1 MSITVEGP
9 DGAIHEFPEGT
20 SRDVIKRVLDR
31 RYGRGPET
39 QAGRTSAVAWAMD
52 RTGVGTPK
60 RSLFERF
67 ADNVANTVNTA
78 PALEFARSRF
88 VNPLAGLRGV
98 MAPLE
103 RAAEQ
108 ADRVEQL
115 FDAFTG
121 KPVKPLPGQPG
132 DLKGVVGKTVRDAV
146 DAVPALQAGGAGFSL
161 AGEFADRVTPGT
173 RDRIAGQERQ
183 RRADF
188 AAKSKADPFHKADGG
203 VAGKTAHGAAAL
215 LGVLSGTALDPT
227 SYLTAGEGALARVL
241 VQGGLAGG
249 ADLFAQVSAQ
259 DAGLQKEI
267 DPAQSVMSAAAGLTF
282 AGLAEGGTAAGKA
295 LREAKVAKA
304 SESPSL
310 DGHFKAELDA
320 ADLLAKPALTTR
332 DLPDLRA
339 ANDNPAPRPYEP
351 ANDHAGQRQG
361 ASAGADGQA
370 GTGDTWDRVD
380 WGAGGS
386 EQRRAAA
393 AAHLETLRR
402 TMKPEHAQAFGQWV
416 ARGAPRLLGASAHA
430 RVNPDW
436 VDWDKLSSNP
446 DEFLSLEAA
455 LQAFFKD
462 TFEQA
467 GTKAQGWDVTRSA
480 AKLFGA
486 KLSDIAVAHG
496 QIVGAQG
503 EAGIAAKLVALQ
515 SVADAHADN
524 LAQHIAAMRLRV
536 DQGDVNAADVAKL
549 AAGVQEA
556 TLMDAMT
563 AGSSS
568 EVGRALNVLK
578 LARERRRATNDL
590 ASAFDFLREATGQGG
605 DIDPSKLR
613 DVLDRM
619 GDGFRK
625 RGAAGLK
632 DEIRKFR
639 EVGFWDYS
647 GYLITGGLLSA
658 PKSFLRNVMGSGLFV
673 PLNIVERYVAAGI
686 GAARTGLGR
695 GGPERVT
702 FREANAYAAAV
713 RSSFVDA
720 MRAAV
725 SAFKSG
731 GGVDTSSVLPSDRTG
746 FVPFKMDADRWRR
759 WRANP
764 LANVGDML
772 GWGVFSATRTL
783 GFRPTI
789 AMDEFTKVLGRQM
802 QLSALA
808 VREAHYR
815 AAREADPAVAST
827 VYAETLEA
835 IRQEPTAEA
844 VKLAREFFEDTMQDA
859 EGVYM
864 GGTRAEDMARILASV
879 DARRLAEDHAQDLA
893 FQRIGPKAKK
903 IDEALRVIP
912 ALKYFYAPF
921 FRTPVALLK
930 AGLVDRTPLTVLA
943 NHKALTS
950 AAAAMDQA
958 MDRGG
963 AEADI
968 AWAKLTVGM
977 GVMALAFSLWENGQ
991 LVGGRGDRRNAE
1003 RMDGV
1008 RPYSLKIG
1016 DAWVE
1021 FSPLSPLAEPFG
1033 LVADLADILADK
1045 QPDQDQGEAMVG
1057 AILSA
1062 ISNSILNKTMLQ
1074 GLHQLNG
1081 LLFGDVPGAS
1091 AEVRADA
1098 AGDSLAQTLMSAVPL
1113 SSLLRSTAQ
1122 EIDPVRRDA
1131 HGLLD
1136 RLQAMTPGLS
1146 ERLPAAR
1153 DVFGRP
1159 LVRAEG
1165 ERGAFQALNVSER
1178 SEDPLELELSRLGR
1192 AADLSLAKPSRRFNG
1207 ERLEPEEYA
1216 HLLEVQGQLW
1226 RHPRTGM
1233 NMEKAVR
1240 DLIQTDE
1247 YQGYGDDHR
1256 AFLVHQVVSKYRKL
1270 ANRALK
1276 DPDSEFYWRET
1287 ARRTA
1292 SAAIRKEVS
1301 RKGLSRQRA
1310 VRRAEN
1316 LGMTRVDA
1324 VAEIEQL
1331 RQALDLED

>member
-1 MSITVEGP
+1 MN
-9 DGAIHEFPEGT
+9 
-20 SRDVIKRVLDR
+20 K
-31 RYGRGPET
+31 
-39 QAGRTSAVAWAMD
+39 AGVA
-52 RTGVGTPK
+52 TPK
-60 RSLFERF
+60 RSAFERF
-67 ADNVANTVNTA
+67 ADNLSNTVNTS

-88 VNPLAGLRGV
+88 ANPLAGIRGV
-98 MAPLE
+98 VAPLE
-103 RAAEQ
+103 RAMEAADRAEQ
-108 ADRVEQL
+108 FV
-115 FDAFTG
+115 DAVAG
-121 KPVKPLPGQPG
+121 KPVRPAAGQPR
-132 DLKGVVGKTVRDAV
+132 DLKQAVGKAVRDTV
-146 DAVPALQAGGAGFSL
+146 DAVPGLQAGGAGLSI
-161 AGEFADRVTPGT
+161 AGEFADHVAPGT
-173 RDRIAGQERQ
+173 RDRVIERERQ
-183 RRADF
+183 RRAEF
-188 AAKSKADPFHKADGG
+188 AAKSKADPFYKADGG

-227 SYLTAGEGALARVL
+227 SYLTAGDTVLARVL
-241 VQGGLAGG
+241 VQGGLSAG
-249 ADLFAQVSAQ
+249 ADVMGQTSAQ
-259 DAGLQKEI
+259 DAGLQQ
-267 DPAQSVMSAAAGLTF
+267 DLDLNQTAMSGAAGMAF
-282 AGLAEGGTAAGKA
+282 SGLAEGATAAGKA
-295 LREAKVAKA
+295 IREARVAKA

-320 ADLLAKPALTTR
+320 ADLLAKPALTAR
-332 DLPDLRA
+332 ELPDLRA
-339 ANDNPAPRPYEP
+339 ANDNAIPRPYEP
-351 ANDHAGQRQG
+351 ANDRAGHQRG
-361 ASAGADGQA
+361 AGGAGGEQA
-370 GTGDTWDRVD
+370 TAGDTWDRVD

-386 EQRRAAA
+386 EQRKAAA

-416 ARGAPRLLGASAHA
+416 ARGAPRLLGDGAHA

-436 VDWDKLSSNP
+436 IDWDKLSSNP

-480 AKLFGA
+480 AKLFGT

-515 SVADAHADN
+515 SVADAHADQ
-524 LAQHIAAMRLRV
+524 LAKHIAGMRSRV
-536 DQGDVNAADVAKL
+536 ERGEVNAEDVAKL

-556 TLMDAMT
+556 TLMDAMA

-578 LARERRRATNDL
+578 MARERRRATNDL
-590 ASAFDFLREATGQGG
+590 AAAFDFLREATGQSGE
-605 DIDPSKLR
+605 IDPSKLK

-632 DEIRKFR
+632 DEIRKVR
-639 EVGFWDYS
+639 EIGFWDYG

-658 PKSFLRNVMGSGLFV
+658 PKSFLRNVMGSGLFL
-673 PLNIVERYVAAGI
+673 PLNIVERYAAAGI
-686 GAARTGLGR
+686 GMIRTGIGR

-731 GGVDTSSVLPSDRTG
+731 GAVGTSSVLPADRTS

-759 WRANP
+759 WRSNP

-815 AAREADPAVAST
+815 AAREVDPAVASR
-827 VYAETLEA
+827 VYADTLEA

-859 EGVYM
+859 GNVYAD
-864 GGTRAEDMARILASV
+864 GTTAENMARILSSL
-879 DARRLAEDHAQDLA
+879 DARKLAEDHAQDLA
-893 FQRIGPKAKK
+893 FQRIGPKAQK

-930 AGLVDRTPLTVLA
+930 AGLVDRTPLSILA
-943 NHKALTS
+943 NHKALIS
-950 AAAAMDQA
+950 AAAAMDSA
-958 MDRGG
+958 MERGG
-963 AEADI
+963 AEADL

-1003 RMDGV
+1003 RLDGV
-1008 RPYSLKIG
+1008 RPYSIKLG
-1016 DAWVE
+1016 ETWVD

-1033 LVADLADILADK
+1033 LVADLAEILTDK
-1045 QPDQDQGEAMVG
+1045 QPEQGQGEAAVG

-1091 AEVRADA
+1091 ADVRADA

-1159 LVRAEG
+1159 LVRPAG
-1165 ERGAFQALNVSER
+1165 ERGPFQALNISER

-1192 AADLSLAKPSRRFNG
+1192 EAELALTKPPRRFNG

-1216 HLLEVQGQLW
+1216 HMLEVQGQLW

-1233 NMEKAVR
+1233 NMEEAVR

-1247 YQGYGDDHR
+1247 YRAYGDDHR
-1256 AFLVHQVVSKYRKL
+1256 AFVVRQLVSKYRTL
-1270 ANRALK
+1270 ANRAMRN
-1276 DPDSEFYWRET
+1276 PASEFYWGDT
-1287 ARRTA
+1287 VRRTA
-1292 SAAIRKEVS
+1292 SAAIRKEVA
-1301 RKGLSRQRA
+1301 RKGLTGRRA
-1310 VRRAEN
+1310 VRRAEH

-1324 VAEIEQL
+1324 EAEIEQI